1 MGLRRDPNAMDVNR
15 RRERNRTYYLC
26 GKWDHMARN
35 CWERNKARVVEIPQE
50 LAKEN
55 RGQ

>member
-1 MGLRRDPNAMDVNR
+1 MFITMDVNKG
-15 RRERNRTYYLC
+15 RERNRTYYLC

>member
-1 MGLRRDPNAMDVNR
+1 MDIDR
-15 RRERNRTYYLC
+15 GREGNRTCYYC
-26 GKWDHMARN
+26 EKFGYIAQN
-35 CWERNKARVVEIPQE
+35 YWERNKARVVEIPQE